1 MSEKQT
7 PMASENLE
15 LGAQISNGI
24 KVAAWVAAVVVV
36 VTAIATFMVW
46 FSPTM
51 AAWITGKP

>member
-1 MSEKQT
+1 MDEKQR

-15 LGAQISNGI
+15 LGAQISNGL
-24 KVAAWVAAVVVV
+24 KVAAGVAAVVIV

-46 FSPTM
+46 FSPYM